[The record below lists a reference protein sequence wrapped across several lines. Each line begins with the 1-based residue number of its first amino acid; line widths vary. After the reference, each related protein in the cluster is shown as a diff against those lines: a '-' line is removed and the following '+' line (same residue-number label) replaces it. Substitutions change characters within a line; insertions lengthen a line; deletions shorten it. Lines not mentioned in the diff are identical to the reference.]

1 MGPTDLT
8 ALPEL
13 PPLHVPW
20 PGQARSTTVEVG
32 SGLLGQI
39 SVPETQ
45 VALLHDRALPT
56 EWVSR
61 ARQALNPA
69 LVLPVSSGESGKT
82 LDEVGR
88 LLSALAQGGLSRAG
102 AVVGLGGGATTD
114 VAGFVAA
121 SYLRGVA
128 YYAAPTTLLGM
139 VDAAVGGKTGVNLPE
154 GKNLVGAFWPAQA
167 VWCDTESLDTLPP
180 RDFRS
185 GAAEVFKHGLL
196 ARPELL
202 AQVLPST
209 LSAAG
214 LTRFSEWLPQLVRSA
229 VEVKAEVVA
238 RDPTEQNERA
248 FLNLGHTLAHALE
261 ALTRHRLPHG
271 EAVGYGLHFAA
282 LLSEAQ
288 GATNLSPH
296 TRAFLHWQNPEPL
309 PRLQLDTL
317 WPFIARDKKADEL
330 GPRWVLLHGLAQPYL
345 ARLPR
350 EQLGDVFE
358 TWRRD
363 I

>member
-1 MGPTDLT
+1 MAPTDLS
-8 ALPEL
+8 PI
-13 PPLHVPW
+13 HVPW
-20 PGQARSTTVEVG
+20 PGPSRSTTVEVG
-32 SGLLGQI
+32 SGLL
-39 SVPETQ
+39 SRVRVPEAQ
-45 VALLHDRALPT
+45 VALLHDRALPS
-56 EWVSR
+56 EWVQR
-61 ARQALNPA
+61 VQQALHPA
-69 LVLPVSSGESGKT
+69 LTLPVTSGEEGKT
-82 LDEVGR
+82 LAEVGR

-154 GKNLVGAFWPAQA
+154 GKNLAGAFWPAQA
-167 VWCDTESLDTLPP
+167 VWCDTETLDTLPP

-209 LSAAG
+209 LSAGG
-214 LTRFSEWLPQLVRSA
+214 LTRFSEWLPELVHSA
-229 VEVKAEVVA
+229 IEVKAEVVT
-238 RDPTEQNERA
+238 RDPTEHGERA

-261 ALTRHRLPHG
+261 AVTRHRLPHG

-288 GATNLSPH
+288 GARDLSAH

-317 WPFIARDKKADEL
+317 WPFIARDKKADDL
-330 GPRWVLLHGLAQPYL
+330 GPRWVLLRGLAQPYL
-345 ARLPR
+345 TRIPR
-350 EQLGDVFE
+350 GQLAAVFE
-358 TWRRD
+358 EWRRD